1 MRLPHASRVRSFA
14 VVAALLATV
23 GCQTVDLG
31 APPADVNICEPG
43 QQYFVTTIWPM
54 FLGQEYNGKHCF
66 DSSCHGLGTL
76 TQMTLTDITTEIAAL
91 PMPLPN
97 PLPPDIVDDY
107 TQASQQMNCSDALDS
122 RLLTFPENIQVHGG
136 GELIDPS
143 SQQAKDLVTTLQA
156 WVTSP

>member
-1 MRLPHASRVRSFA
+1 MSRRAGRLL
-14 VVAALLATV
+14 LLAAASLLGGAF

-54 FLGQEYNGKHCF
+54 FLGLEYNGKHCF

-76 TQMTLTDITTEIAAL
+76 TQMTLTDITAEIAAL
-91 PMPLPN
+91 PTPLPN
-97 PLPPDIVDDY
+97 PLPQDILDDY
-107 TQASQQMNCSDALDS
+107 TQASQQMSCSDAPDS